1 MASPTPVL
9 VRRRAESCVA
19 LEPGTTLLLRKE
31 TFTVVEGKFMVAP
44 PGYLKTVV
52 LRAAAAGAP
61 R

>member
-19 LEPGTTLLLRKE
+19 LEPGATLLLRKE